1 MDAIFQVIN
10 EALNEKLKLIDF
22 LREEN
27 RSVTARL
34 RGAEELIE
42 KQASKIIELEKKI
55 AEMEDDF

>member
-1 MDAIFQVIN
+1 MDAIFKVIN
-10 EALNEKLKLIDF
+10 EALTENLKLIDF

-27 RSVTARL
+27 RSLAARL

-42 KQASKIIELEKKI
+42 KQASKI